1 MYKLKIYRRVLCH
14 DNEEWCKIWRG
25 IDLLVQNWHE
35 EFGEFWSEDSKISK
49 IYTLMGFFW
58 TMFIM
63 FELKKV
69 EKCMKTQSRKCT
81 SLKFTGE
88 VCFTTVE
95 ALRKRLSAKWKKTSR
110 FWIVDVTYLIT
121 EQLNWSH
128 TQFLCAWIG
137 HVHSAYMRNIKEA
150 IITVITRG

>member
-1 MYKLKIYRRVLCH
+1 MSWQWRMMQNLKRNWLVSSKLT
-14 DNEEWCKIWRG
+14 WGIWG
-25 IDLLVQNWHE
+25 ILIWGLKNLKNLHFNGILLNKV
-35 EFGEFWSEDSKISK
+35 
-49 IYTLMGFFW
+49 YYVW
-58 TMFIM
+58 T
-63 FELKKV
+63 KKV
-69 EKCMKTQSRKCT
+69 EKCMKTQSRKCM

-88 VCFTTVE
+88 VCVTTVE

-110 FWIVDVTYLIT
+110 FWIVDLTYLIT

-150 IITVITRG
+150 VITVITRG